1 MIKWNKPTFEEWKN
15 LSKYEGFIAEPKLD
29 GMRCYAIK
37 ENDKLKLIRDNG
49 SVKTLQFPEIMS
61 SLKIPDGTILDG
73 EICIKRDEFVTD
85 FQAMSKRMN
94 LKDSLKIKLLSK
106 NDPAEFVAFDIL
118 QQDNQDITNFSL
130 TQRKKILESIKVSQV
145 EAYDMLELQKK
156 VKEFDMEG
164 MVLKD
169 PNGNYNKGKWLK
181 FKNLEERDF
190 KVIGITS
197 VTRPIS
203 SLILAND
210 KGVEMGNVCYPVNRD
225 MTINPIGK
233 TAVVLYQVMSN
244 KSQKLR
250 FPVLKEL
257 RD

>member
-15 LSKYEGFIAEPKLD
+15 ISKYSDFIAEPKMD

-37 ENDKLKLIRDNG
+37 ENNVLRLVRDGG
-49 SVKTLQFPEIMS
+49 SVKTLQFPEIMN
-61 SLKIPDGTILDG
+61 SLDIPNGTILDG
-73 EICIKRDEFVTD
+73 EICIKRNEFETD
-85 FQAMSKRMN
+85 FQAISQRMN
-94 LKDSLKIKLLSK
+94 LKDTLRIKLLSK

-118 QQDNQDITNFSL
+118 EHKGASILNL
-130 TQRKKILESIKVSQV
+130 TLKGRKKYLDELKVSQV
-145 EAYDMLELQKK
+145 QAYDVSELQKR

-164 MVLKD
+164 IVLKD
-169 PNGNYNKGKWLK
+169 PYGDYHGKWLK

-203 SLILAND
+203 SLILANN
-210 KGVEMGNVCYPVNRD
+210 MGNVTYQPNMD
-225 MTINPIGK
+225 QTINPVGM
-233 TAVVLYQVMSN
+233 TAVVLYQVM
-244 KSQKLR
+244 KDKKQKLR

-257 RD
+257 RE

>member
-15 LSKYEGFIAEPKLD
+15 LPKYQGFIAEPKLD

-37 ENDKLKLIRDNG
+37 ENDKLRLVRDNG
-49 SVKTLQFPEIMS
+49 SVKTLQFPEIMNT
-61 SLKIPDGTILDG
+61 LDIPNGTILDG
-73 EICIKRDEFVTD
+73 EICIKRTEFTAD
-85 FQAMSKRMN
+85 FQAISKRMN
-94 LKDSLKIKLLSK
+94 LKDTLRIKILSK
-106 NDPAEFVAFDIL
+106 EDPATFEAFDIL
-118 QQDNQDITNFSL
+118 QHENQDITNFSL
-130 TQRKKILESIKVSQV
+130 TDRKKVLENIKVSQV
-145 EAYDMLELQKK
+145 AAFDMLELKK
-156 VKEFDMEG
+156 RVKEFDMEG
-164 MVLKD
+164 IVIKD
-169 PNGNYNKGKWLK
+169 PHGGYYGKWLK

-203 SLILAND
+203 SLVLAND
-210 KGVEMGNVCYPVNRD
+210 QGVEMGNVCYPVNRD
-225 MTINPIGK
+225 MSINPIGK
-233 TAVVLYQVMSN
+233 TAVVIYQVMSD